1 MTQPFTHAGQHTR
14 PVRVR
19 RTVTVIGAAVLA
31 MIVWTICVPA
41 LGIELVAGSGAST
54 QRVGPAAVAVVPLIA
69 GALAWTLLA
78 ALEKVRTIGRRIWL
92 VIGCVVLAL
101 SLVGP
106 ITMATS
112 VGALITLLAMHLIV
126 GTTLLV
132 GLFSAGKN
140 A

>member
-1 MTQPFTHAGQHTR
+1 
-14 PVRVR
+14 
-19 RTVTVIGAAVLA
+19 VIGAAVLA

-101 SLVGP
+101 SLAGP